1 VELSLLDAGYGALVL
16 AERPGHLGLS
26 QARSL
31 GGSSQSSAHDPS
43 HANRGLWRALILC
56 MTAVTVELSRFGGRV
71 NAFDS
76 SGRFGRFLIVHR

>member
-56 MTAVTVELSRFGGRV
+56 MTAVTVTVGT
-71 NAFDS
+71 S
-76 SGRFGRFLIVHR
+76 STSTAAKAAATAKIARST